1 MTDKRK
7 WLEFETKF
15 AENSYNGSSKD
26 VSLSRINDSKVALL
40 SVHGVNHYSGPRD
53 EDFKVCDLWTG
64 GLVEMLA
71 REFNLSYFL
80 NLQRDPRINPHKG
93 KTPADDFL
101 EELRGTNPEAVIL
114 DIHGAKETD
123 AFSFAL
129 GTSVA
134 PIGSDQKVLIDS
146 FIKVC
151 EVIELAHKRPVR
163 SVVNHPDYSARGSN
177 TMTSRALKM
186 GFKSVLQ
193 LEIIKSF
200 RDPDHPHSDLTLQ
213 CLKSFI
219 TVLSQRS

>member
-15 AENSYNGSSKD
+15 AENSYNGSSKE
-26 VSLSRINDSKVALL
+26 VSRFRISNSRVVLL

-53 EDFKVCDLWTG
+53 ADFKVCDLWTG

-71 REFNLSYFL
+71 HECDLSYFL
-80 NLQRDPRINPHKG
+80 NLKRDPSINPHKG

-101 EELRGTNPEAVIL
+101 EILWETNPEAVIL
-114 DIHGAKETD
+114 DIHGAKETE

-129 GTSVA
+129 GTSVI
-134 PIGSDQKVLIDS
+134 PFGSEQKVLIDS
-146 FIKVC
+146 FVRVC
-151 EVIELAHKRPVR
+151 EDLESVHRQPVR
-163 SVVNHPDYSARGSN
+163 SIVNHPDYSARGRN

-200 RDPDHPHSDLTLQ
+200 RDPDHSNSNLTLQ
-213 CLKSFI
+213 CLKNFI
-219 TVLSQRS
+219 AVLNQRS